1 MMQRDRRLTAAV
13 MVVADVAIVL
23 VAAYLLTIPAAA
35 IVAIVLGFLF
45 VRWWQRPHG
54 GQGA

>member
-1 MMQRDRRLTAAV
+1 MMQRDRRLTAVA
-13 MVVADVAIVL
+13 MVAADVAIVL

-54 GQGA
+54 GR